1 MVDEVALRQV
11 SLRFLPFSPVNIIPP
26 MLRTLLHLHVALT
39 RNSNGCSLGTYH
51 KAMLFRELGT
61 TGWKSTFTFK
71 KLAHK
76 GFPSYATLTQND
88 YEVECISS
96 YYQQASHLL
105 KHVTFHLTQ

>member
-51 KAMLFRELGT
+51 KAL
-61 TGWKSTFTFK
+61 S
-71 KLAHK
+71 
-76 GFPSYATLTQND
+76 
-88 YEVECISS
+88 
-96 YYQQASHLL
+96 LL
-105 KHVTFHLTQ
+105 KNWHIKGSLRTLHLHKMTMK